1 MHSIAERGIEYGLQ
15 IVTRFFLNPPDCLY
29 SKKSCKF
36 FQSYEKTSEMQK
48 ESSFSFHF
56 RVHSKF
62 GEAKFTEKGK
72 SEW

>member
-1 MHSIAERGIEYGLQ
+1 
-15 IVTRFFLNPPDCLY
+15 
-29 SKKSCKF
+29 
-36 FQSYEKTSEMQK
+36 MQK

-56 RVHSKF
+56 RVPSKF

>member
-1 MHSIAERGIEYGLQ
+1 
-15 IVTRFFLNPPDCLY
+15 
-29 SKKSCKF
+29 
-36 FQSYEKTSEMQK
+36 MQK

-72 SEW
+72 RPAMGTGTWGMRDKFKFTRKIWKYE